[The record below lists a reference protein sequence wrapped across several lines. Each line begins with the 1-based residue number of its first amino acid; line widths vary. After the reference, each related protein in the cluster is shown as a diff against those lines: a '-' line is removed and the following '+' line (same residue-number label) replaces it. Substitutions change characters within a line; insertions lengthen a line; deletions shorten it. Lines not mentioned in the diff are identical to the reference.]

1 MTAVTSTSSSTGPA
15 LVVNGLVSGL
25 TTPKVI
31 EALLQAYQEPITN
44 LQDEQSTLSSEASD
58 YRTLATALQAL
69 QTAAEALNTKS
80 QWNLATATSS
90 NTSVATAIASA
101 GAQTGSLTF
110 TVNQLAQANV
120 LDSTGAV
127 ASEGENVTSA
137 PSVLVSTGAAGIGF
151 SNLTGGSGLALGAF
165 NVSVTQASAGAAV
178 TGAALG
184 TTVHLAA
191 TSTLTFD
198 VNGTTETLK
207 LAGGTYTPSSLAAAI
222 SSAATATRIGVQAT
236 VAATGGIRLAT
247 DRQGATAT
255 ISVTGGTALAAVG
268 LQTGNSGI
276 GTDAVVTVGG
286 VSNTLSNITPDAVL
300 TLQGPGGAT
309 VAATVNAT
317 PGRTGS
323 LVSAGTARADNVS
336 TGNGSLTALVSA
348 INSSGLAATAT
359 AVQLTS
365 GDYILQL
372 SADATGT
379 AGSVSIAS
387 GAFSGS
393 PLGRLQTIADA
404 QDATVTVGGA
414 HGYTL
419 SSATDTFTDL
429 LPGTSVTVA
438 SAGTATVTVSPDA
451 AGEATRVSNLVAA
464 ANRVLADVKT
474 YAGYTATTKTGGPLM
489 GDAVVTDLKQQI
501 VSLFG
506 SVSGT
511 STLGN
516 LASVG
521 VSLSKTGT
529 GTLTFTRQKFT
540 TAFTANPNEVADL
553 FVQGASYSPTPT
565 ANEADVTFAFAGT
578 STLAGTYAVSV
589 SHSATQAVDKGGAVS
604 GGSVST
610 AETLT
615 VKEGDSSATYTTTS
629 GETLAS
635 VAEGLNNTFAGAGLA
650 LTAQVVTGTHLEIVS
665 NDYGADAS
673 FNVTS
678 TASGTG
684 TTGLGGSTPETF
696 TGTNVVGTIG
706 GFAATGTGQTLTV
719 PAGTSPAAGL
729 SLVVSAPNITTAT
742 TLGTI
747 SYRPGAAQQLAA
759 AASDATNT
767 QTGSITSAVKALTT
781 QATELNPRITMYEKL
796 ESEQRTL
803 LEKEF
808 TTMETNLEKLQNESS
823 ELAQQIKKLTTT
835 T

>member
-44 LQDEQSTLSSEASD
+44 LQNQQAMLNSEASD

-69 QTAAEALNTKS
+69 QTAAQALNTKS

-127 ASEGENVTSA
+127 ASEGQTVTSA
-137 PSVLVSTGAAGIGF
+137 SSVLVSTGAAAIGF
-151 SNLTGGSGLALGAF
+151 SNLTGGAGLALGAF
-165 NVSVTQASAGAAV
+165 DVTVTQASAAAAV
-178 TGAALG
+178 TGTALA
-184 TTVHLAA
+184 TTVHVAA
-191 TSTLTFD
+191 TSTLTLD
-198 VNGTTETLK
+198 VNGTTQTVK
-207 LAGGTYTPSSLAAAI
+207 LAGGTYTPASLAAA
-222 SSAATATRIGVQAT
+222 TGVDVQAT

-255 ISVTGGTALAAVG
+255 ISVTGGTALAALG
-268 LQTGNSGI
+268 LTTGKSGT

-286 VSNTLSNITPDAVL
+286 VSNTLSKITPDAVL

-309 VAATVNAT
+309 VAATVAGA
-317 PGRTGS
+317 PGHTGS
-323 LVSAGTARADNVS
+323 LVSAGTAHADNVS
-336 TGNGSLTALVSA
+336 TGNGSLTQLVAA

-365 GDYILQL
+365 GDYILQV

-379 AGSVSIAS
+379 AGSVSVAS

-393 PLGRLQTIADA
+393 PLGRLQTIANA
-404 QDATVTVGGA
+404 QDATLTVGGA

-419 SSATDTFTDL
+419 SSATDTFTNL

-451 AGEATRVSNLVAA
+451 AGEATRVANLVAA
-464 ANRVLADVKT
+464 ANKVLADVKT

-506 SVSGT
+506 SVGGT

-529 GTLTFTRQKFT
+529 GSITFTRQKFT
-540 TAFTANPNEVADL
+540 TAFNANPSEVADL
-553 FVQGASYSPTPT
+553 FIQGASYSPSST
-565 ANEADVTFAFAGT
+565 ANAADVAFAFAGT
-578 STLAGTYAVSV
+578 STLAGTYAVVV

-610 AETLT
+610 PETLT
-615 VKEGDSSATYTTTS
+615 VKVGSATATYTTTS
-629 GETLAS
+629 GETLAN
-635 VAEGLNNTFAGAGLA
+635 VADGLNNAFAGAGLA
-650 LTAQVVTGTHLEIVS
+650 LAAQVVTGTHLEIVS
-665 NDYGADAS
+665 NGYGTSSS
-673 FNVTS
+673 FSVTS
-678 TASGTG
+678 TATGTG
-684 TTGLGGSTPETF
+684 TTGLGGLTPETF
-696 TGTNVVGTIG
+696 TGTNVAGTIG
-706 GFAATGTGQTLTV
+706 GFAATGTGQTLTA
-719 PAGTSPAAGL
+719 PAGSSPAAGL
-729 SLVVSAPNITTAT
+729 AIVVSAPDITTT
-742 TLGTI
+742 TALGTI
-747 SYRPGAAQQLAA
+747 SYRPGAAQQIAA
-759 AASDATNT
+759 AANDATNV

-781 QATELNPRITMYEKL
+781 QATGLNARITMYEKL
-796 ESEQRTL
+796 EDEQRAL
-803 LEKEF
+803 LQKEF
-808 TTMETNLEKLQNESS
+808 TTMETNLEKLQNEGSMLS
-823 ELAQQIKKLTTT
+823 QQIKKLTSTL
-835 T
+835 